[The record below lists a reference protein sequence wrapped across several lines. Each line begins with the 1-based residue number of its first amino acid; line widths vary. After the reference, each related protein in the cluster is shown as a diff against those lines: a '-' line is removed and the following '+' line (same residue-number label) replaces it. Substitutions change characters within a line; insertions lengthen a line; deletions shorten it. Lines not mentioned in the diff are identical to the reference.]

1 MVLSFRGEISLRQSK
16 RSGEILGGFRTWT
29 VGKMQAD
36 ENWRGLSTC
45 GESINRGN
53 EEGKNQGVYR
63 MVRTE
68 VFCWGIK
75 EGNLRKRD
83 PVYRG
88 L

>member
-16 RSGEILGGFRTWT
+16 GSGEILGGFRTWT

-75 EGNLRKRD
+75 EDNLRKRD

>member
-16 RSGEILGGFRTWT
+16 GSGEILGGFRTWT

-63 MVRTE
+63 MVRIFWTE
-68 VFCWGIK
+68 
-75 EGNLRKRD
+75 RKFS
-83 PVYRG
+83 VG
-88 L
+88 E